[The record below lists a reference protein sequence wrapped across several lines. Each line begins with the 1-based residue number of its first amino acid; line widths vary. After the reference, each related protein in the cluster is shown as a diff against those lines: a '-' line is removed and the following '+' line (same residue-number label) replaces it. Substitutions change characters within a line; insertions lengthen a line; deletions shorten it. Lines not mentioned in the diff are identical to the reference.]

1 MITFGAGKLIAVPTL
16 DALGNPVA
24 SPTPVAVAVLQ
35 DVSVDLDYETKSI
48 HGEKQFP
55 VAIGRGKGKITWKA
69 KAGDFSAGVL
79 GSLFLGSTPAAAR
92 RGIVP
97 DQVATIPATPFQVT
111 PVVPGS
117 GTVVADLGVTDV
129 ATGQPMT
136 RVTSTP
142 PDAGQYF
149 FNQISRVY
157 TFAAD
162 DTGKAVLITFEYSI
176 AASPGSQLFTI
187 TNQLMGYT
195 PTFSA
200 VLYNQFAG
208 KTIAMKLNN
217 NVLGK
222 LSLPFKNDDFTTN
235 DIDAEAFADASGS
248 LGYICQY

>member
-16 DALGNPVA
+16 DALGNPVTA
-24 SPTPVAVAVLQ
+24 TPVAVAVLQ
-35 DVSVDLDYETKSI
+35 DVSVDLDFETKTLY
-48 HGEKQFP
+48 GERQFP
-55 VAIGRGKGKITWKA
+55 VAVGRGKGKITWKA
-69 KAGDFSAGVL
+69 KSGDFTAGVL
-79 GSLFLGSTPAAAR
+79 GSLLLGSSPTAAR
-92 RGIVP
+92 RGVVP
-97 DQVATIPATPFQVT
+97 DSVATIPAAPYQVT
-111 PVVPGS
+111 PAAPGS

-136 RVTSTP
+136 RVASAP
-142 PDAGQYF
+142 EAGQYL
-149 FNQISRVY
+149 FNLLTRVY
-157 TFAAD
+157 TFAEE

-200 VLYNQFAG
+200 VLYNQYAG
-208 KTIAMKLNN
+208 KTLAMKLNN

-222 LSLPFKNDDFTTN
+222 LSLPFKNDDFTTH
-235 DIDAEAFADASGS
+235 DLDAEAFADASGN